1 MNPALSRSRGFTL
14 IELMIVL
21 VVMAILVAIA
31 YPSFVNIMIRN
42 DRGDAREALAALQ
55 LAQER
60 HRARE
65 SEYANTHTALTLPGA
80 PGQSPKGL
88 YNILVTEADRGGFTA
103 TATARPGTRQ
113 TRDSTCQ
120 TLTLIVTTTGSQRLP
135 EECW

>member
-1 MNPALSRSRGFTL
+1 MNHTMSRSRGFTL

-60 HRARE
+60 HRAQN
-65 SEYANTHTALTLPGA
+65 STYSSALPANVAA
-80 PGQSPKGL
+80 QSPRGL
-88 YNILVTEADRGGFTA
+88 YDIEVTAADRDGFTA
-103 TATARPGTRQ
+103 TASASDGTRQ
-113 TRDSTCQ
+113 QRDRTICR
-120 TLTLIVTTTGSQRLP
+120 TLTLTVTTSGEQRLP

>member
-1 MNPALSRSRGFTL
+1 MNHTMSRSRGFTL

-42 DRGDAREALAALQ
+42 DRCDAREALAALQ

-60 HRARE
+60 HRAQN
-65 SEYANTHTALTLPGA
+65 STYSGALPANVAA
-80 PGQSPKGL
+80 QSPRGL
-88 YNILVTEADRGGFTA
+88 YDIAVTAADRDGFTG
-103 TATARPGTRQ
+103 TATARAGTRQ
-113 TRDSTCQ
+113 TRDRAICQ
-120 TLTLIVTTTGSQRLP
+120 ILTLTVTTSGEQRLP